1 MQRAGGSL
9 GNMDQ
14 RETEGINK
22 ERGVR
27 KRGRERKGSEGSE
40 KRKGE
45 RERRRGGAD
54 FSGSQSRS
62 DVQASIPLHD
72 EGTLSPYL

>member
-1 MQRAGGSL
+1 
-9 GNMDQ
+9 MDQ
-14 RETEGINK
+14 REKEGINK

-27 KRGRERKGSEGSE
+27 KGGRERKGSEGSKE

-54 FSGSQSRS
+54 FSSSQSRS